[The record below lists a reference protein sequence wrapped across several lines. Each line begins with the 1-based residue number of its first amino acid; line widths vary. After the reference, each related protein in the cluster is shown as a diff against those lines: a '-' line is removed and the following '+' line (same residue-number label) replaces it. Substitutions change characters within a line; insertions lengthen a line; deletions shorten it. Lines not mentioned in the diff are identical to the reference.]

1 MNLKTALLAGLGAM
15 FIAAPAA
22 VQAQDDS
29 YYNDNGYYSDNADSA
44 YHHHRH
50 VYHRADE
57 RRGCHLGKRPR
68 YGVFGQL
75 HNRLTIVCN

>member
-1 MNLKTALLAGLGAM
+1 MNLKTALLAALGALC
-15 FIAAPAA
+15 IAAPAA
-22 VQAQDDS
+22 VQAQDYD
-29 YYNDNGYYSDNADSA
+29 GYYYDTPDNA

-50 VYHRADE
+50 VYRRSYDD